1 MQAKILVVDDD
12 AGHLSMLRTVLSG
25 WGYAPEGATDGES
38 AVEMV
43 RAKAYDAVLL
53 DVRMAGM
60 GGMEAL
66 SRMSAFNPA
75 MPVIIM
81 TAYSSVETAVAALKT
96 GAYDYLTK
104 PLDLDV
110 LRLTLER
117 ALDHMRL
124 AAENETLRRKLA
136 DAPPG
141 PEIIGTSRAMREL
154 FTLIGM
160 VAPTEATVLITG
172 ESGTGKELV
181 ARAIHSGSARSSGPL
196 VAVNCA
202 ALSETLLESELF
214 GHEKGAFTGAERRR
228 EGRFMAADKGS
239 IFLDEIGEIAQPIQ
253 AKLLRV
259 IQERE
264 IQRVGGD
271 KPIGVDVRILAA
283 TNRDLKKE
291 VEAGR
296 FREDL
301 YYRLN
306 VVSVPVPP
314 LRERAEDIPLLAQFF
329 LGRFAEKNRKRIKG
343 FTPAAMDHLVRCAW
357 PGNVRELENAV
368 ERAVILSVG
377 EYVTERE
384 LPLCD
389 PRPATP
395 ALATQVE
402 GGSGGLT
409 GRPLD
414 DVEREVI
421 LATLDSCGGN
431 KSEAARVL
439 GITRATLHKK
449 LKKYGED

>member
-1 MQAKILVVDDD
+1 MRAKILVVDDD

-25 WGYAPEGATDGES
+25 WGYAPEGATDGGE
-38 AVEMV
+38 AVRKIRE
-43 RAKAYDAVLL
+43 KAYDAVLL

-66 SRMSAFNPA
+66 ARIREYNPA
-75 MPVIIM
+75 VPVLIM
-81 TAYSSVETAVAALKT
+81 TAYSSVETAVSALKS

-117 ALDHMRL
+117 ALDHVRL
-124 AAENETLRRKLA
+124 ALENETLRQKLGQQA
-136 DAPPG
+136 GG
-141 PEIIGTSRAMREL
+141 PEIIGQGRAMREL
-154 FTLIGM
+154 FSMINM
-160 VAPTEATVLITG
+160 VAPTEATVLVTG

-181 ARAIHSGSARSSGPL
+181 ARAIHAGSPRAAGPL

-228 EGRFMAADKGS
+228 EGRFMAANKGS

-271 KPIGVDVRILAA
+271 KPVGVDVRILAA

-306 VVSVPVPP
+306 VVTLTVPP
-314 LRERAEDIPLLAQFF
+314 LRDRPEDIPILAQHF
-329 LGRFAEKNRKRIKG
+329 LARFAEKNRKRIKG
-343 FTPAAMDHLVRCAW
+343 FTPAAMDQLTRGAW

-377 EYVTERE
+377 EYVSERE
-384 LPLCD
+384 LPLCQ
-389 PRPATP
+389 PRESATREAEGAP
-395 ALATQVE
+395 SMAGLA
-402 GGSGGLT
+402 GI
-409 GRPLD
+409 PLD
-414 DVEREVI
+414 DVEREAI
-421 LATLDSCGGN
+421 LATLRETGGN

-449 LKKYGED
+449 LKKYGEE